1 MTTEVQ
7 ELENEKRGSRR
18 RIKESRR
25 GRRISEHK
33 RGHAGQTAALCDL
46 SDEFEANVFRGA
58 PTYDHP
64 HLQDHRNVHNVRA
77 PQARRGAIVHTVELV

>member
-7 ELENEKRGSRR
+7 ELENEKRDSRR

-46 SDEFEANVFRGA
+46 SDEFEANVFPRCA
-58 PTYDHP
+58 HLRSPTS
-64 HLQDHRNVHNVRA
+64 
-77 PQARRGAIVHTVELV
+77 ARSP